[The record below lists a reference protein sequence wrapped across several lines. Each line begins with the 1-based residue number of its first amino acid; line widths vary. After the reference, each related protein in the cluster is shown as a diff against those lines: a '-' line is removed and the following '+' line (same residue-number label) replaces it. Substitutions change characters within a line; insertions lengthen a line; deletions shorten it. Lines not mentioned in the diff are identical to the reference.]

1 MRPRRGSLSGWTA
14 QRRRRRKASRRM
26 LRRRLYLEL
35 PGVEV
40 VAVGLRK
47 KYAILLTIP
56 QPQGRINPILGAAGA
71 TTADRETR

>member
-1 MRPRRGSLSGWTA
+1 
-14 QRRRRRKASRRM
+14 M

-71 TTADRETR
+71 TADRETR